1 MNTKSIRFAAVMAA
15 VIGAFAFQASA
26 ATVTTTGTGVG
37 KDGDI
42 KVQVTFDA
50 NKIQSIKVLSQNEN
64 PVLAEKVFTDL
75 KDNVV
80 KTNSTD
86 LDAISG
92 ATFSSKGFLAAV
104 KDAAKKAGVTLTKD
118 GQKSLKKAASMIPA
132 KSTYDVVVVG
142 AGGAGFAAAIE
153 AKNTGA
159 SVVMLEKM
167 PTVGGNSLISGAEM
181 NAARNWV
188 QPKLGILDDSAE
200 RHAQDTY
207 IGGDKKG
214 DLEVIR
220 TMTGNALSAA
230 KWARDYIG
238 VRFEPDN
245 LFMFGGHTRKRA
257 LIPYGQTG
265 TEFIT
270 KLYAKANE
278 LKIPVIT
285 NMKAVELIKDASGRV
300 VGVKATMNG
309 QNYEFDA
316 KGGVV
321 LATGG
326 FGHNAAMVKK
336 YDPSLDERFK
346 STDSPSATGE
356 ALYMAERAG
365 AELVN
370 MQYIQTYPICDPVSG
385 SIELIADA
393 RFDGAILIN
402 QKGQRFVEELG
413 RRDVISH
420 AILAQ
425 PGSYCWV
432 LWNDKIG
439 NISKTVEAH
448 PDEYSVFTKTG
459 TMKTC
464 GDLKCIAEFTK
475 IPYSNLKAT
484 IDRVDSMTGPGND
497 KDFHNRGGLVD
508 MSQGKYYV
516 VKAVPSIHHT
526 MGGIRINPKSQA
538 LDKNGKVI
546 PGLYAAGEVTGVTHG
561 TNRLGGNAYADILV
575 FGRIA
580 GEGAAWD
587 ALSLGKTA
595 K

>member
-142 AGGAGFAAAIE
+142 AAGFAAAIE

>member
-132 KSTYDVVVVG
+132 KSTYDVVVV
-142 AGGAGFAAAIE
+142 GGAGFAAAIE

>member
-1 MNTKSIRFAAVMAA
+1 MTW
-15 VIGAFAFQASA
+15 
-26 ATVTTTGTGVG
+26 
-37 KDGDI
+37 
-42 KVQVTFDA
+42 
-50 NKIQSIKVLSQNEN
+50 
-64 PVLAEKVFTDL
+64 
-75 KDNVV
+75 
-80 KTNSTD
+80 
-86 LDAISG
+86 
-92 ATFSSKGFLAAV
+92 SSWV
-104 KDAAKKAGVTLTKD
+104 
-118 GQKSLKKAASMIPA
+118 P
-132 KSTYDVVVVG
+132 
-142 AGGAGFAAAIE
+142 GGAGFAAAIE

-413 RRDVISH
+413 
-420 AILAQ
+420 A
-425 PGSYCWV
+425 
-432 LWNDKIG
+432 
-439 NISKTVEAH
+439 
-448 PDEYSVFTKTG
+448 
-459 TMKTC
+459 
-464 GDLKCIAEFTK
+464 
-475 IPYSNLKAT
+475 AT
-484 IDRVDSMTGPGND
+484 
-497 KDFHNRGGLVD
+497 
-508 MSQGKYYV
+508 
-516 VKAVPSIHHT
+516 
-526 MGGIRINPKSQA
+526 
-538 LDKNGKVI
+538 
-546 PGLYAAGEVTGVTHG
+546 
-561 TNRLGGNAYADILV
+561 
-575 FGRIA
+575 
-580 GEGAAWD
+580 
-587 ALSLGKTA
+587 
-595 K
+595 